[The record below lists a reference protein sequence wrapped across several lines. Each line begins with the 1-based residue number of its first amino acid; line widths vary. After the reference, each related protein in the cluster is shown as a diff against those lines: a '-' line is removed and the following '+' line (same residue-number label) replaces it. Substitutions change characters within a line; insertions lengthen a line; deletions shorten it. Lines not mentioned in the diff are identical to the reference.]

1 MWIYKRKTITTLA
14 DIPKDSFG
22 FVYLIT
28 NLTNGRKYLG
38 CKQLFTKRKRRFGK
52 REIAAMKDKRK
63 KTYEYVV
70 KESNWLDYTG
80 SNKDLNEDIKKGH
93 KIKKEI
99 LIFVKTKKQLTYYE
113 VKEQFKN
120 SVLES
125 DDWYNGNILKRFY
138 NTEEY
143 LNG

>member
-1 MWIYKRKTITTLA
+1 
-14 DIPKDSFG
+14 
-22 FVYLIT
+22 
-28 NLTNGRKYLG
+28 
-38 CKQLFTKRKRRFGK
+38 
-52 REIAAMKDKRK
+52 MKDKRK

>member
-14 DIPKDSFG
+14 DIPKESFG

>member
-1 MWIYKRKTITTLA
+1 MRIYKRKTITTLA

-28 NLTNGRKYLG
+28 NLTNGRKYIG
-38 CKQLFTKRKRRFGK
+38 CKQLFSKRKRKFGK

-80 SNKDLNEDIKKGH
+80 SNKELNEDIKKGH
-93 KIKKEI
+93 QIKKEI

-125 DDWYNGNILKRFY
+125 GDWYNGNILKRFY